1 MSIDGAALEVDW
13 TRLTGP
19 QIRAVAEQGQSH
31 ALGALAVLLAIC
43 SMLGSNSTKD
53 ATRANIEASNAYA
66 FYQARNIR
74 QLALRNQSEHLETM
88 LAAFPNL
95 PADAKKTLG
104 ERIKEHKATADRYE
118 SDPKENDGKKELLA
132 RARTLEAER
141 DVALRRDPYYDLA
154 QALLQIAIVLGS
166 VAIITGGNPVLIA
179 SGASAAL
186 GVLMLINGTFLLL
199 KVPGLG

>member
-1 MSIDGAALEVDW
+1 MSLGDVPDISDAEDKE
-13 TRLTGP
+13 
-19 QIRAVAEQGQSH
+19 RAKWIGVFI
-31 ALGALAVLLAIC
+31 GALAVLLAIC

-53 ATRANIEASNAYA
+53 ATRANIEASNTYA

-95 PADAKKTLG
+95 PADAKKTLND
-104 ERIKEHKATADRYE
+104 RIKDHNVTAERYE

-132 RARTLEAER
+132 KARALEAER
-141 DVALRRDPYYDLA
+141 DVAMRRDPYYDFA

-166 VAIITGGNPVLIA
+166 VAIITGGNHVLFA
-179 SGASAAL
+179 SLGSAVL
-186 GVLMLINGTFLLL
+186 GILMLINGAFLLL
-199 KVPGLG
+199 KIPGLG

>member
-1 MSIDGAALEVDW
+1 MSMGDVPDISDAEDKE
-13 TRLTGP
+13 
-19 QIRAVAEQGQSH
+19 RAKWIGVFI
-31 ALGALAVLLAIC
+31 GALAVLLAIC

-95 PADAKKTLG
+95 PAETKKVLAD
-104 ERIKEHKATADRYE
+104 RIKDHNATAERYE

-132 RARTLEAER
+132 KARALEAER
-141 DVALRRDPYYDLA
+141 DVAMRRDPYYDFA

-166 VAIITGGNPVLIA
+166 VAIITGGNPVLYA
-179 SGASAAL
+179 SLGSAAL
-186 GVLMLINGTFLLL
+186 GILMLLNGASCW
-199 KVPGLG
+199 